1 MARAKKTAAVTT
13 TVTSTA
19 PKTRGIDLQEVEAR
33 VTALDKAKRRSYD
46 IFDIEQRVY
55 NLEKNGSTPGPT
67 PTVEPIVHWDFTSET
82 TPLVDKVAGYTAI
95 LNGTPAING
104 DGVHIAADDQSITL
118 PKALLMLDATY
129 EIKFGASDL
138 KQTGTNS
145 RLFVTRPIDYSGQS
159 DNATCGFCYVYGN
172 YNIWGVYD
180 TATGWQLSEE
190 SNKDIFNNGTL
201 KIYVDILGKWHIY
214 VNGELMYVTPVA
226 PLIQQTIFSIG
237 SGTSSC
243 EDIYVEDIKI
253 YRGEH

>member
-1 MARAKKTAAVTT
+1 MARTKKTAVKSETP
-13 TVTSTA
+13 STA
-19 PKTRGIDLQEVEAR
+19 PKTRGIDVQEVEAR

-95 LNGTPAING
+95 LNNTPTINSN
-104 DGVHIAADDQSITL
+104 GVHISADDQSITL
-118 PKALLMLDATY
+118 PKALFMLDATY
-129 EIKFGASDL
+129 EIKFGAFDL

-145 RLFVTRPIDYSGQS
+145 RLFVTRPIEYSGS
-159 DNATCGFCYVYGN
+159 SENPTCGLCYAYGES
-172 YNIWGVYD
+172 NIWGVYD
-180 TATGWQLSEE
+180 TTNGWQLTEVSEK
-190 SNKDIFNNGTL
+190 NIFNNGSL

-214 VNGELMYVTPVA
+214 ANGELMYETPNA

-237 SGTSSC
+237 SGTASC